1 MKKIVISFSGGKDSI
16 LGLHRLLQSG
26 EWEIDSL
33 LTTFSQESHRTSS
46 HQVREELIEQ
56 QAAAFGIP
64 LRKVYLPDNS
74 TNEEYE
80 NVMGEAFQQIFKA
93 EVTHIMF
100 GDIHLK
106 DLKEYREIMVHK
118 FSLEAVFPLW
128 GESTESIMAEF
139 LDNGFKTV
147 VTAVDGTRLDPSF
160 AGKVI
165 NNHFLRE
172 LPLGVDVCGENG
184 EFHTF
189 VFDGPI
195 FTKPIEFKL
204 SNQFIKTIDAH
215 TGKERFY
222 FVDLLPG

>member
-1 MKKIVISFSGGKDSI
+1 MKKIVVSFSGGKDST
-16 LGLHRLLQSG
+16 LGLHRLLQSN
-26 EWEIDSL
+26 EWQIDSL

-56 QAAAFGIP
+56 QAAALGIP

-80 NVMGEAFQQIFKA
+80 HAMGEAFQQIFEA
-93 EVTHIMF
+93 GATHIMF
-100 GDIHLK
+100 GDIHLQ

-139 LDNGFKTV
+139 LYIGFKTV
-147 VTAVDGTRLDPSF
+147 VTAVDGTRLDTSF
-160 AGKVI
+160 AGRTI
-165 NNHFLRE
+165 DDHFLSD
-172 LPLGVDVCGENG
+172 LPFGVDRCGENG

-195 FTKPIEFKL
+195 FARPINFKTPEKL
-204 SNQFIKTIDAH
+204 IKTIDAN

-222 FVDLLPG
+222 YVDLLPG